1 MQTRYIKDPDAVLDY
16 ALDWAEWLGADT
28 IQGVT
33 WIVSTGL
40 TLTAK
45 SHTATTATVWL
56 AGGTVG
62 ATYAVTCRVT
72 TALARTDDRTITLV
86 CAER

>member
-40 TLTAK
+40 TLTAQC
-45 SHTATTATVWL
+45 
-56 AGGTVG
+56 VG
-62 ATYAVTCRVT
+62 SAVTQECPDFHFSKALTSSLCLTAKWLLGNKRVW
-72 TALARTDDRTITLV
+72 AN
-86 CAER
+86 